1 MSRPCIRFFVWLFHF
16 RMDGSISLKGF
27 MALLRCGVE
36 FDAALWASLLD
47 GLVGTLARCV
57 ALGSV
62 NEYVAMKWL
71 VHWSL
76 YCMTIK
82 FTARIRHLGFVTIPE
97 TICCCRR
104 TSSIIS

>member
-1 MSRPCIRFFVWLFHF
+1 MAFSLSYGCFYFSKRLH
-16 RMDGSISLKGF
+16 GSIGVWGVG
-27 MALLRCGVE
+27 CGVE
-36 FDAALWASLLD
+36 FVMRALWKSLLH
-47 GLVGTLARCV
+47 GLVGMLARCV